1 MPQKKHESCKT
12 PGNKGN
18 ESHKKPSESLKIIC
32 ILYFSHK
39 IPVYA
44 SWMRS
49 FRKSIAFI
57 VMNFNN
63 NARKNMN
70 LLPYSIRMYWTN
82 FWQPTVLLQQNIFEK
97 NHIELGSSHLY
108 ASFGIFCVQI
118 GQLVEAQWDFKLSFK
133 NAILPFFYNFQRLTL
148 PRIIDQFER
157 KICQKKRRDVEYKLL

>member
-97 NHIELGSSHLY
+97 NHIELGSSQLY
-108 ASFGIFCVQI
+108 ASFGIFFVQI
-118 GQLVEAQWDFKLSFK
+118 VQLLEAQWDFNFSEEFEISVIFLRKQLFYRFHTFFK
-133 NAILPFFYNFQRLTL
+133 DSLRL
-148 PRIIDQFER
+148 E
-157 KICQKKRRDVEYKLL
+157 